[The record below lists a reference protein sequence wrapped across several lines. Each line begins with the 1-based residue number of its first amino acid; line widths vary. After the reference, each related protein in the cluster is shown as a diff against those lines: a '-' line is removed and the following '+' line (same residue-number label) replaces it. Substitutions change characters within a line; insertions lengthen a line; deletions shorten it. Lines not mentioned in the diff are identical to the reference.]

1 MCRLKPICFLSI
13 AVFLFQGCKTLDSEV
28 ILLDVPFFRQNTE
41 NDCGAV
47 ALKSVF
53 AYHGV
58 SFDETS
64 LNNALHLPALNG
76 TIPALI
82 LEEAQKRLPKSKILH
97 PSFNELFS
105 FLKNGNPP
113 ILLLSTEK
121 EKNRGHF
128 VVLTG
133 ISRKGQ
139 VLRLHTG
146 NTENTWISLDSF
158 KKKWKAANCAAIL
171 IQK

>member
-1 MCRLKPICFLSI
+1 MYRPQSISFLLL
-13 AVFLFQGCKTLDSEV
+13 AALLFTGCKTLDQDM

-41 NDCGAV
+41 NDCGVA

-53 AYHGV
+53 TYHGV
-58 SFDETS
+58 SFDETP
-64 LNNALHLPALNG
+64 LNNTLHLPALRG

-97 PSFNELFS
+97 PSFNELYS
-105 FLKNGNPP
+105 FLKNGHPP

-121 EKNRGHF
+121 EQNRGHF

-133 ISRKGQ
+133 IIRNGK
-139 VLRLHTG
+139 VVRLHTG
-146 NTENTWISLDSF
+146 NSENTWISRDSF
-158 KKKWKAANCAAIL
+158 IKKWKAANCTAIL
-171 IQK
+171 MH